1 LVVEKITEIDAVDKP
16 DSKMEMV
23 KSSLKN
29 LNGGGGEVKGI
40 YQVTIK
46 TSMHLWKT

>member
-1 LVVEKITEIDAVDKP
+1 LVVAKITERDAVDKP

-29 LNGGGGEVKGI
+29 LNGGKLKEYI
-40 YQVTIK
+40 RLQ
-46 TSMHLWKT
+46 